1 MDPIIRTIYL
11 LLISFFF
18 FFSCEENAI
27 GIEEGLGS
35 NSEPSEIVASKKGV
49 AFTNRA
55 EAWSHKTSQMKAHWM
70 YSWGNILRDEIPE
83 NVEFVPMFWGRSSVS
98 DANIE
103 RVKGLVAEGKVKY
116 ILGFNEPDER
126 TQANM
131 SVDEAIELWPRLEE
145 IGVPIGSP
153 ATVHPDNDWMVE
165 FMRRADEEGLRVDFI
180 TVHHYGGLSVP
191 NFISKLGRTY
201 RAYGERPLWIT
212 EFAVADWS
220 ANSRSSNRNSPT
232 EVIDF
237 MNEVLPALD
246 EIDFVERYAWF
257 SATNPALFTSAL
269 FDDDNQVTEV
279 GTFYANHSPNEDIGP
294 GVDTEF
300 EPEVDPDELVQNP
313 GFETGSVAP
322 WGGYK
327 NGVIAN
333 GGNVAPF
340 EGNFSGRVENG
351 DGSFFTIV
359 NVEAGKTYTLSYYS
373 KWADNPPNAAFPVI
387 RNNNGNEILFRTDGT
402 PVSTEWEQ
410 TTYEFT
416 VPEGVT
422 ELKVVFWKA
431 NGFPPFFL
439 DNVSIKLNE
448 NL

>member
-1 MDPIIRTIYL
+1 MRTIYL

-27 GIEEGLGS
+27 GIEEGSGS

-70 YSWGNILRDEIPE
+70 YSWGNVLRDEIPE
-83 NVEFVPMFWGRSSVS
+83 NVEFVPMFWGRGSVN
-98 DANIE
+98 DDNIN
-103 RVKGLVAEGKVKY
+103 RVKELVAEGKVKY
-116 ILGFNEPDER
+116 ILGFNEPDGAS
-126 TQANM
+126 QANM
-131 SVDEAIELWPRLEE
+131 TVDEAIELWPRLEE

-153 ATVHPDNDWMVE
+153 ATVSPDNDWMVE
-165 FMRRADEEGLRVDFI
+165 FMQRADAAGLRVDFI

-220 ANSRSSNRNSPT
+220 ANSRSSNRNSPA

-246 EIDFVERYAWF
+246 EIEFVHRYAWF
-257 SATNPALFTSAL
+257 SGTNAPLFTSAL
-269 FDDDNQVTEV
+269 FDDDNQITDV
-279 GTFYANHSPNEDIGP
+279 GTFYANHSPNEAIGP

-313 GFETGSVAP
+313 GFETGSVSP
-322 WGGYK
+322 WGGFK
-327 NGVIAN
+327 NGILAS
-333 GGNVAPF
+333 GGSITPYA
-340 EGNFSGRVENG
+340 GNFSGRIENG
-351 DGSFFTIV
+351 DGSLFTIV
-359 NVEAGKTYTLSYYS
+359 RVEAGKTYTLSYYS
-373 KWADNPPNAAFPVI
+373 RWAETAPQPFTPVI
-387 RNNNGNEILFRTDGT
+387 RNNNGNDLLFQTDGT
-402 PVSTEWEQ
+402 PTSTEWEQ

-416 VPEGVT
+416 VPDGVT
-422 ELKVVFWKA
+422 ELKVVFYKA

-448 NL
+448 DL